1 MDTSRRV
8 LKTNPGKACRPEE
21 LESDRAEVAVEVC
34 VCVGGCTRA
43 AQLPREAPRVGQGP
57 EDGDDLEQLLWGT
70 RWRPIR
76 ARCRSEPSRPQASS
90 SLRPAAPDRRGGGH
104 RREPHLPQGLAWA
117 WEMEP
122 GRKRGL
128 ETWEGGRQGCWG
140 GGRVPL
146 ALSASVPAEG
156 QVGAWSQEPPPGA

>member
-21 LESDRAEVAVEVC
+21 LESDRKEVAVEVC

-90 SLRPAAPDRRGGGH
+90 
-104 RREPHLPQGLAWA
+104 
-117 WEMEP
+117 
-122 GRKRGL
+122 
-128 ETWEGGRQGCWG
+128 
-140 GGRVPL
+140 
-146 ALSASVPAEG
+146 
-156 QVGAWSQEPPPGA
+156 

>member
-1 MDTSRRV
+1 MW
-8 LKTNPGKACRPEE
+8 
-21 LESDRAEVAVEVC
+21 
-34 VCVGGCTRA
+34 GGCTRA

-104 RREPHLPQGLAWA
+104 RQEPHLP
-117 WEMEP
+117 
-122 GRKRGL
+122 
-128 ETWEGGRQGCWG
+128 
-140 GGRVPL
+140 
-146 ALSASVPAEG
+146 
-156 QVGAWSQEPPPGA
+156 